1 MRKEG
6 PLPAN
11 SIIQLFY
18 ILKKRRKEI
27 LLNKLLAPQVSPF
40 GKGIHPWFPCD
51 NNDCRHWKWKLVC
64 LCIIALATIIIWRL
78 IFHHQS
84 SGPGLLLVLLL
95 FPQSTMQSW
104 RMPKIMLNL
113 SNFLLRDQRSP
124 KKSIRFFLTPISL
137 SELILH
143 DPWVLKRT
151 TKNMPDLMSNSR
163 PKICS
168 KFSKIF
174 EDELVKLPRAYQLRH
189 DVIVH
194 SVERWPPWFSQN

>member
-27 LLNKLLAPQVSPF
+27 LLNKLLAPQVSSF
-40 GKGIHPWFPCD
+40 GNPWFPSD
-51 NNDCRHWKWKLVC
+51 NNDCMHWKWKLVC

-104 RMPKIMLNL
+104 RMPKIML
-113 SNFLLRDQRSP
+113 SFSKFLLRDQPSP
-124 KKSIRFFLTPISL
+124 KKHCFFLTPISL

-143 DPWVLKRT
+143 DPWVLKGT
-151 TKNMPDLMSNSR
+151 TKNMPDLISSSR

-174 EDELVKLPRAYQLRH
+174 EDELVKLIRAYQLRH

-194 SVERWPPWFSQN
+194 FVERWPPWFSQN